1 LILYIHGFRTTKN
14 SHTSKILKKQFKDKI
29 ILAQHPI
36 KPKNAISYLE
46 KVIKEKKIT
55 SIIASSLGGFYATYL
70 STKYNLKTIL
80 INPSVNPYK
89 TTKVYLGQNTTQDG
103 TTFKWKKKHLKQLE
117 KFKIKPKKL
126 NHKNF
131 YILLQK
137 ADSVLNYK
145 IANKRYK
152 KGKILIE
159 KKGSHRFENL
169 DRHFKSIC
177 SFIGEDIKS

>member
-14 SHTSKILKKQFKDKI
+14 SHTSKVLKKYFKDDI

-36 KPKNAISYLE
+36 KPKDAISYLE
-46 KVIKEKKIT
+46 NIIETKGIT

-70 STKYNLKTIL
+70 SQKYNLKTVL

-89 TTKVYLGQNTTQDG
+89 TTNKYLGTNTTQDG
-103 TTFKWKKKHLKQLE
+103 IEFKWKKKYLKQLE
-117 KFKIKPKKL
+117 KLKIKSKKL

-131 YILLQK
+131 YIFLQK
-137 ADSVLNYK
+137 EDQILNYK

-169 DRHFKSIC
+169 NRHLNSIDLFC
-177 SFIGEDIKS
+177 K